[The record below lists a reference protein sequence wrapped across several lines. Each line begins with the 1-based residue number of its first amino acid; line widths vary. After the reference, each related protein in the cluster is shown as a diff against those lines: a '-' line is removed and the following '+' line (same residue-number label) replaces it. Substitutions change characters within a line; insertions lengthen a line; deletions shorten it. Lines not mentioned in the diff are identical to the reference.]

1 MTTMFNRLI
10 DRDGVSPLPSIMI
23 IIMIMV
29 IIEGPYLQV
38 DGVSPL
44 PTIII
49 MIMITIIII

>member
-1 MTTMFNRLI
+1 MMTTMFNRLI
-10 DRDGVSPLPSIMI
+10 DRDGVSPLPSI